1 MAIGMSVVT
10 QGQSAARSS
19 MVNDPKF
26 RSLAIQLLLVLAI
39 GWFVWVIARNTQI
52 NLQNRNI
59 ASGFQF
65 LWSTA
70 GFGVS
75 QALISYTEASS
86 YGRALLVGFLNT
98 LLVAGV
104 GILCAT
110 IVGFILGIMR
120 LSRNWLIAKVAET
133 YIELIRNIPL
143 LLQIFVWYATVLK
156 PLPAPARAPQIGL
169 PWPGGGLIIMAAV
182 LGGGAWLL
190 RNLYLRTQ
198 SVAMRVVG
206 TLLLFFAAWTALGVV
221 RELGLSTINFVPL
234 GIFLSNRGIMFP
246 RPVFSESMWIE
257 LAALVLGIVLS
268 LAIATWARRRQE
280 QTGQHF
286 PTLEVSLSLIIGL
299 PLLVF
304 LAAGANATFE
314 FPELKGFNFRG
325 GMTLIPEF
333 LALVIALSTYTAAFI
348 GEIVRAGI
356 QAVSHGQTEAA
367 HALGVRPGV
376 TLRLVVI
383 PQAMRVIIPP
393 LASQYLNLTKNSS
406 LAVAIGYPDLVAMG
420 GTVLN
425 QTGQAI
431 EIIGIWMVVYLSL
444 SLLTSGFMNW
454 FNSRMRLVER

>member
-1 MAIGMSVVT
+1 MSAVT
-10 QGQSAARSS
+10 QSQPAPRSS
-19 MVNDPKF
+19 IFNDPKF
-26 RSLAIQLLLVLAI
+26 RSAAIQVLLILAI
-39 GWFVWVIARNTQI
+39 GWFVWRIVHNTQI
-52 NLQNRNI
+52 NLQSRNI
-59 ASGFQF
+59 SSGFQF

-70 GFGVS
+70 GFGVN
-75 QALISYTEASS
+75 QALISYSETSS
-86 YGRALLVGFLNT
+86 YGRALLVGLLNT

-104 GILCAT
+104 GIICAT
-110 IVGFILGIMR
+110 ILGFMIGVMR
-120 LSRNWLIAKVAET
+120 LSRNWLVAKVAET
-133 YIELIRNIPL
+133 YIGIVRNIPL
-143 LLQIFVWYATVLK
+143 LLQIFIWYATVLK
-156 PLPAPARAPQIGL
+156 PLPAPARAPQVGL
-169 PWPGGGLIIMAAV
+169 PWPGGGFIIMAAV

-190 RNLYLRTQ
+190 RDLYQRTQ
-198 SVAMRVVG
+198 SVAMRVVA

-221 RELGLSTINFVPL
+221 SELGLSTINFVPL

-246 RPVFSESMWIE
+246 RPIFGESLWIE
-257 LAALVLGIVLS
+257 LGALVLGIVLS

-280 QTGQHF
+280 RTGQQF
-286 PTLEVSLSLIIGL
+286 PTLLVSLGLIIGL
-299 PLLVF
+299 PLLAF
-304 LAAGANATFE
+304 LAAGAHATFE

-325 GMTLIPEF
+325 GLTLIPEF
-333 LALVIALSTYTAAFI
+333 LALVLALSTYTAAFI
-348 GEIVRAGI
+348 AEIVRAGI

-444 SLLTSGFMNW
+444 SLLTSAFMNW
-454 FNSRMRLVER
+454 FNARMRLVER

>member
-1 MAIGMSVVT
+1 MTAVT
-10 QGQSAARSS
+10 QGQPAPRSS
-19 MVNDPKF
+19 IFNDPKF
-26 RSLAIQLLLVLAI
+26 RSIAIQILLVLAI
-39 GWFVWVIARNTQI
+39 GWFAWRIVHNTQI
-52 NLQNRNI
+52 NLQSRNI

-70 GFGVS
+70 GFGVN
-75 QALISYTEASS
+75 QALISYSEASS

-98 LLVAGV
+98 LLVAAV
-104 GILCAT
+104 GIIFAT
-110 IVGFILGIMR
+110 LLGFMLGIMR
-120 LSRNWLIAKVAET
+120 LSRNWLVAKVAET
-133 YIELIRNIPL
+133 YIEIVRNIPL

-169 PWPGGGLIIMAAV
+169 PWPGGGFIIMAAV

-190 RNLYLRTQ
+190 RGVYLRTQ
-198 SVAMRVVG
+198 SVAMRVVA
-206 TLLLFFAAWTALGVV
+206 TLLLFFATWTAIGVV
-221 RELGLSTINFVPL
+221 REFGLSTINFLPL

-246 RPVFSESMWIE
+246 RPILGESVWIE
-257 LAALVLGIVLS
+257 LAALVVGIVLAA
-268 LAIATWARRRQE
+268 AIAHWARRRQE
-280 QTGQHF
+280 QTGQQF
-286 PTLEVSLSLIIGL
+286 PTLWVSLGLILGL
-299 PLLVF
+299 PLIVF
-304 LAAGANATFE
+304 LTAGAGATFE

-325 GMTLIPEF
+325 GLTLIPEF

-356 QAVSHGQTEAA
+356 QAVSHGQSEAA

-444 SLLTSGFMNW
+444 SLLTSAFMNW

>member
-1 MAIGMSVVT
+1 MSVVT
-10 QGQSAARSS
+10 QGQAAPRSS
-19 MVNDPKF
+19 IFNDPKF
-26 RSLAIQLLLVLAI
+26 RSTAIQVLLVLAI
-39 GWFVWVIARNTQI
+39 GWFAWRIVHNTQI
-52 NLQNRNI
+52 NLHNRNI
-59 ASGFQF
+59 SSGFQF

-70 GFGVS
+70 GFGVN
-75 QALISYTEASS
+75 QALISYSETSS
-86 YGRALLVGFLNT
+86 YGRALLVGLLNT

-104 GILCAT
+104 GILFAT
-110 IVGFILGIMR
+110 LLGFTLGIMR
-120 LSRNWLIAKVAET
+120 LSRNWLVAKVAEI
-133 YIELIRNIPL
+133 YVEIVRNIPL

-169 PWPGGGLIIMAAV
+169 PWPGGGFIIMAAV

-190 RNLYLRTQ
+190 RGLYQRTQ
-198 SVAMRVVG
+198 SVVMRVVA
-206 TLLLFFAAWTALGVV
+206 TLLLFFAAWTAIGVV
-221 RELGLSTINFVPL
+221 REFGLSTINFVPL

-246 RPVFSESMWIE
+246 RPIFGESMWIE
-257 LAALVLGIVLS
+257 LAALVVGIVLA
-268 LAIATWARRRQE
+268 LGVARWARRRQE
-280 QTGQHF
+280 QTGQQF
-286 PTLEVSLSLIIGL
+286 PTLWVSLGLILGL
-299 PLLVF
+299 PLIVF
-304 LAAGANATFE
+304 LTAGAGATFE

-333 LALVIALSTYTAAFI
+333 LALVIALSTYTASFI
-348 GEIVRAGI
+348 AEIVRAGI

-431 EIIGIWMVVYLSL
+431 EIIAIWMVVYLSL
-444 SLLTSGFMNW
+444 SLMTSAFMNW

>member
-1 MAIGMSVVT
+1 MSAVP
-10 QGQSAARSS
+10 QGQAAPRSS
-19 MVNDPKF
+19 IFNDPKF
-26 RSLAIQLLLVLAI
+26 RSTAIQVLLVLAI
-39 GWFVWVIARNTQI
+39 GWFAWRIVHNTQI
-52 NLQNRNI
+52 NLHNRNI
-59 ASGFQF
+59 SSGFQF

-70 GFGVS
+70 GFGVN
-75 QALISYTEASS
+75 QALISYSETSS
-86 YGRALLVGFLNT
+86 YGRALLVGLLNT

-104 GILCAT
+104 GILFAT
-110 IVGFILGIMR
+110 LLGFTLGIMR
-120 LSRNWLIAKVAET
+120 LSRNWLVAKVAEI
-133 YIELIRNIPL
+133 YVEIVRNIPL

-169 PWPGGGLIIMAAV
+169 PWPGGGFIIMAAV

-190 RNLYLRTQ
+190 RGLYQRTQ
-198 SVAMRVVG
+198 SVVMRVVA
-206 TLLLFFAAWTALGVV
+206 TLLLFFAAWTAIGVV
-221 RELGLSTINFVPL
+221 REFGLSTINFVPL

-246 RPVFSESMWIE
+246 RPIFSESMWIE
-257 LAALVLGIVLS
+257 LAALVVGIVLA
-268 LAIATWARRRQE
+268 LGVARWARRRQE
-280 QTGQHF
+280 QTGQQF
-286 PTLEVSLSLIIGL
+286 PTLWVSLGLILGL
-299 PLLVF
+299 PLIVF
-304 LAAGANATFE
+304 LTAGAGATFE

-333 LALVIALSTYTAAFI
+333 LALVIALSTYTASFI
-348 GEIVRAGI
+348 AEIVRAGI

-431 EIIGIWMVVYLSL
+431 EIIAIWMVVYLSL
-444 SLLTSGFMNW
+444 SLMTSAFMNW

>member
-1 MAIGMSVVT
+1 MAVQVRACRGDRLVSSGSIG
-10 QGQSAARSS
+10 
-19 MVNDPKF
+19 
-26 RSLAIQLLLVLAI
+26 
-39 GWFVWVIARNTQI
+39 RNTQI
-52 NLQNRNI
+52 NLENRNI

-70 GFGVS
+70 GFGVN
-75 QALISYTEASS
+75 QALISYSEASS

-104 GILCAT
+104 GIVCAT
-110 IVGFILGIMR
+110 ILGFVVGIMR
-120 LSRNWLIAKVAET
+120 LSRNWLVAKVAET
-133 YIELIRNIPL
+133 YIEILRNIPL

-156 PLPAPARAPQIGL
+156 PLPAPARAPQLGL
-169 PWPGGGLIIMAAV
+169 PWPGGGFVVMAVV

-190 RNLYLRTQ
+190 RGLYLRTQ
-198 SVAMRVVG
+198 SVVLRVVA
-206 TLLLFFAAWTALGVV
+206 TLLLFFAAWTASGAIS
-221 RELGLSTINFVPL
+221 ELGLSTINFVPL
-234 GIFLSNRGIMFP
+234 GIFLSNRGITFP
-246 RPVFSESMWIE
+246 RPVPGEGAWMQI
-257 LAALVLGIVLS
+257 AALVLGIVLS

-280 QTGQHF
+280 RTGQQF
-286 PTLEVSLSLIIGL
+286 PTIAVSLALIIGL
-299 PLLVF
+299 PLLAL
-304 LAAGANATFE
+304 LATGSETTFE
-314 FPELKGFNFRG
+314 FPVLKGFNFRG
-325 GMTLIPEF
+325 GMTVIPEF

-348 GEIVRAGI
+348 AEIVRAGI

-367 HALGVRPGV
+367 HALGVRPGQ

-431 EIIGIWMVVYLSL
+431 EIIGIWMAVYL
-444 SLLTSGFMNW
+444 T
-454 FNSRMRLVER
+454 LVAADLGVHELVQLPHAPGGALR

>member
-1 MAIGMSVVT
+1 MSAVT
-10 QGQSAARSS
+10 QGQAAPRSS
-19 MVNDPKF
+19 IFNDPKF
-26 RSLAIQLLLVLAI
+26 RSTAIQVLLVLAI
-39 GWFVWVIARNTQI
+39 GWFAWRIVHNTQI
-52 NLQNRNI
+52 NLHNRNI
-59 ASGFQF
+59 SSGFQF

-70 GFGVS
+70 GFGVN
-75 QALISYTEASS
+75 QALISYSETSS
-86 YGRALLVGFLNT
+86 YGRALLVGLLNT

-104 GILCAT
+104 GILFAT
-110 IVGFILGIMR
+110 LLGFTLGIMR
-120 LSRNWLIAKVAET
+120 LSRNWLVAKVAEI
-133 YIELIRNIPL
+133 YVEIVRNIPL

-169 PWPGGGLIIMAAV
+169 PWPGGGFIIMAAV

-190 RNLYLRTQ
+190 RGLYQRTQ
-198 SVAMRVVG
+198 SVVMRVVA
-206 TLLLFFAAWTALGVV
+206 TLLLFFAAWTAIGVV
-221 RELGLSTINFVPL
+221 REFGLSTINFVPL

-246 RPVFSESMWIE
+246 RPIFGESMWIE
-257 LAALVLGIVLS
+257 LAALVVGIVLA
-268 LAIATWARRRQE
+268 LGVARWARRRQE
-280 QTGQHF
+280 QTGQQF
-286 PTLEVSLSLIIGL
+286 PTLWVSLGLILGL
-299 PLLVF
+299 PLIVF
-304 LAAGANATFE
+304 LAAGAGATFE

-333 LALVIALSTYTAAFI
+333 LALVIALSTYTASFI
-348 GEIVRAGI
+348 AEIVRAGI

-431 EIIGIWMVVYLSL
+431 EIIAIWMVVYLSL
-444 SLLTSGFMNW
+444 SLMTSAFMNW

>member
-1 MAIGMSVVT
+1 MSAVT
-10 QGQSAARSS
+10 QGQAAPRSS
-19 MVNDPKF
+19 IFNDPKF
-26 RSLAIQLLLVLAI
+26 RSTAIQVLLVLAI
-39 GWFVWVIARNTQI
+39 GWFAWRIVHNTQI
-52 NLQNRNI
+52 NLHNRNI
-59 ASGFQF
+59 SSGFQF

-70 GFGVS
+70 GFGVN
-75 QALISYTEASS
+75 QALISYSETSS
-86 YGRALLVGFLNT
+86 YGRALLVGLLNT

-104 GILCAT
+104 GILFAT
-110 IVGFILGIMR
+110 LLGFTLGIMR
-120 LSRNWLIAKVAET
+120 LSRNWLVAKVAEI
-133 YIELIRNIPL
+133 YVEIVRNIPL

-169 PWPGGGLIIMAAV
+169 PWPGGGFIIMAAV

-190 RNLYLRTQ
+190 RGLYQRTQ
-198 SVAMRVVG
+198 SVVMRVVA
-206 TLLLFFAAWTALGVV
+206 TLLLFFAAWTAIGVV
-221 RELGLSTINFVPL
+221 REFGLSTINFVPL

-246 RPVFSESMWIE
+246 RPIFGESMWIE
-257 LAALVLGIVLS
+257 LAALVVGIVLA
-268 LAIATWARRRQE
+268 LGVARWARRRQE
-280 QTGQHF
+280 QTGQQF
-286 PTLEVSLSLIIGL
+286 PTLWVSLGLILGL
-299 PLLVF
+299 PLIVF
-304 LAAGANATFE
+304 LTAGAGATFE

-333 LALVIALSTYTAAFI
+333 LALVIALSTYTASFI
-348 GEIVRAGI
+348 AEIVRAGI

-431 EIIGIWMVVYLSL
+431 EIIAIWMVVYLSL
-444 SLLTSGFMNW
+444 SLMTSAFMNW

>member
-1 MAIGMSVVT
+1 MSAVT
-10 QGQSAARSS
+10 QGQAAPRSS
-19 MVNDPKF
+19 IFNDPKF
-26 RSLAIQLLLVLAI
+26 RSTAIQFLLVLAI
-39 GWFVWVIARNTQI
+39 GWFVWRIVHNTQI
-52 NLQNRNI
+52 NLQSRNI
-59 ASGFQF
+59 SSGFQF

-70 GFGVS
+70 GFGVN
-75 QALISYTEASS
+75 QALISYSEASS

-98 LLVAGV
+98 LLVAAV
-104 GILCAT
+104 GIICAT
-110 IVGFILGIMR
+110 ILGFMIGIMR
-120 LSRNWLIAKVAET
+120 LSRNWLVAKVAET
-133 YIELIRNIPL
+133 YIEIVRNIPL

-169 PWPGGGLIIMAAV
+169 PWPGGGFIIMAAV
-182 LGGGAWLL
+182 LGGGVWLL
-190 RNLYLRTQ
+190 RGVYQRTP
-198 SVAMRVVG
+198 SVVMRVVA
-206 TLLLFFAAWTALGVV
+206 TLLLFFAAWTAIGVV

-246 RPVFSESMWIE
+246 RPIFGESMWIE
-257 LAALVLGIVLS
+257 LAALVVGIVLAV
-268 LAIATWARRRQE
+268 AIARWARRRQE
-280 QTGQHF
+280 QTGQQF
-286 PTLEVSLSLIIGL
+286 PTMWVSLGLILGL
-299 PLLVF
+299 PLFVF
-304 LAAGANATFE
+304 LAAGAGATFE

-325 GMTLIPEF
+325 GLTLIPEF
-333 LALVIALSTYTAAFI
+333 LALVVALSIYTAAFI
-348 GEIVRAGI
+348 AEIVRAGI

-431 EIIGIWMVVYLSL
+431 EVIAIWMVVYLSL
-444 SLLTSGFMNW
+444 SLMTSGFMNW

>member
-1 MAIGMSVVT
+1 MSAVS
-10 QGQSAARSS
+10 QGQQSARSS
-19 MVNDPKF
+19 IVNDPKF

-59 ASGFQF
+59 ASGFRF

-70 GFGVS
+70 GFGVN
-75 QALISYTEASS
+75 QALISYSEASS

-104 GILCAT
+104 GIVCAT
-110 IVGFILGIMR
+110 ILGFVIGIMR
-120 LSRNWLIAKVAET
+120 LSRNWLVAKVAET
-133 YIELIRNIPL
+133 YIEIIRNIPL

-169 PWPGGGLIIMAAV
+169 PWPGGGFIIMAMV

-198 SVAMRVVG
+198 SVAMRVVA
-206 TLLLFFAAWTALGVV
+206 TLLLFFAAWTAMGAI
-221 RELGLSTINFVPL
+221 RELGLSTINFLPL

-280 QTGQHF
+280 QTGQQF
-286 PTLEVSLSLIIGL
+286 PTLEASLGLIIGL

-304 LAAGANATFE
+304 FAAGANATFE

-444 SLLTSGFMNW
+444 SLLTSAFMNW